1 MAVGSTLGL
10 PLSWN
15 ERLVGKDL
23 VSSRRGIIAIAVEVE
38 DDFDFIEGDI
48 TRSIVNGIPSIIFSK
63 RVQHFL
69 GKDMANTIVI
79 KLLGRNIGF
88 ATLQN
93 RVSILWRPLFHSNLW
108 TLRMGISWPSFRMV
122 MILKRCSLRALG
134 SL

>member
-1 MAVGSTLGL
+1 MAVDSTIGP

-23 VSSRRGIIAIAVEVE
+23 VSSRRGIIA
-38 DDFDFIEGDI
+38 
-48 TRSIVNGIPSIIFSK
+48 TRV
-63 RVQHFL
+63 VQHFL

-93 RVSILWRPLFHSNLW
+93 RVSILRRPLMPFQLMDIENGYFLAK
-108 TLRMGISWPSFRMV
+108 F
-122 MILKRCSLRALG
+122 
-134 SL
+134 

>member
-1 MAVGSTLGL
+1 MAVGSTLGP

-23 VSSRRGIIAIAVEVE
+23 VSSRRGIIATGVEVE

-48 TRSIVNGIPSIIFSK
+48 TRSIVNGIPLIIFSE

-88 ATLQN
+88 ATLHN
-93 RVSILWRPLFHSNLW
+93 RVSILWRPLMPFQLMDIENGYFLAK
-108 TLRMGISWPSFRMV
+108 F
-122 MILKRCSLRALG
+122 
-134 SL
+134 